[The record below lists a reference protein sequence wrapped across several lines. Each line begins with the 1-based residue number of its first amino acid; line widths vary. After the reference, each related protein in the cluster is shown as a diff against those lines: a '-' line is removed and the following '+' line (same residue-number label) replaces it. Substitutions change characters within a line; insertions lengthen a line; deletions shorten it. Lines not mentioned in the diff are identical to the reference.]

1 MSAKEVVIVS
11 ATRSAIG
18 SFGGMFA
25 NTSAVDLGVAIVK
38 SAIEKAG
45 INESQVDQ
53 VILGNVL
60 SSGLGQNVARQ
71 IQINAGIP
79 QEKTAFTVSKVCGSG
94 LKAVALGMQSLQTGE
109 NDIVVVGGAESMSNA
124 AYAVKTNRWG
134 AKMGNTE
141 MSDTLITDGL
151 TDAFSG
157 VHMGITAEN
166 LAEKF
171 NISRLQQ
178 DHYSATSQKRACA
191 AIEAGRFK
199 EEITPFVVKTRKGET
214 ICDTDEFPK
223 MGTTADGLAKLR
235 PAFKPDGTVTAGN
248 ASGLNDGAAA
258 LVLMTK
264 DKAIELGLK
273 PLATILSYAV
283 AGVDPQI
290 MGYAPVA
297 ASEKALERANLKI
310 ADLDLIEA
318 NEAFA
323 AQALSVVNGLGLN
336 KDITNVNGGAIA
348 LGHPIGASGARVL
361 VTLIHELAKRNGTY
375 GLATLCIG
383 GGQGIAMVVKR

>member
-178 DHYSATSQKRACA
+178 DHYSATSQQRACA

-223 MGTTADGLAKLR
+223 TGTTADGLAKLR

-290 MGYAPVA
+290 MGYAPVT

>member
-178 DHYSATSQKRACA
+178 DHYSATSQQRACA